1 MCIRDR
7 VKTCSMHIKAV
18 CYAGLF
24 FWGCKQR
31 FFYFQVSFCLVKR
44 GKRAGSAR
52 NESDYSRRGTQI
64 SFPLL
69 ESRSCENFGLSQI
82 SISSLEKRNQ
92 AEPPFCS
99 AATFPTRQLKNK
111 LVRNTRNC
119 DPPETENWSGYLS
132 ESSQTHSEKIRLD
145 FLSLRGNNYFGVT
158 WKQKCSVCNLKN

>member
-1 MCIRDR
+1 MLRPFLMGD
-7 VKTCSMHIKAV
+7 
-18 CYAGLF
+18 F
-24 FWGCKQR
+24 FFEVTNR
-31 FFYFQVSFCLVKR
+31 AFFAFSYCPVKR
-44 GKRAGSAR
+44 RNRVGSSR
-52 NESDYSRRGTQI
+52 NESDYSRRGAQI
-64 SFPLL
+64 SFALL

-132 ESSQTHSEKIRLD
+132 ESSQTHSEKTRLD
-145 FLSLRGNNYFGVT
+145 FLSLRGRNELES
-158 WKQKCSVCNLKN
+158 KKKLCLQPQKKVPHKDPCRR